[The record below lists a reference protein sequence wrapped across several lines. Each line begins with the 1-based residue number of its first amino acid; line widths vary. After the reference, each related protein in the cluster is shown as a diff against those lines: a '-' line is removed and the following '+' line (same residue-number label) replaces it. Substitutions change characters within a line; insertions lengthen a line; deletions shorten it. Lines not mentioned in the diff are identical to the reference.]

1 MRLYLVFCFALISF
15 FRCSGQK
22 EFNYNIVAIFLS
34 SNNICFEL
42 YERPTQYECI
52 SFENKNVYINPSL
65 EELPDSYN
73 FRYSSSKEFND
84 ILNVYLQI
92 DSLKGIK
99 LQNEFYDKITFKTV
113 NKISESD
120 IIISIT
126 PIFELNEKQ
135 FCIIQIKE
143 TEYIEWF
150 ITLEIKNNEV
160 KKHEVMQ
167 VLD

>member
-1 MRLYLVFCFALISF
+1 MRLYLVFYFALISIF
-15 FRCSGQK
+15 NCIGQK
-22 EFNYNIVAIFLS
+22 EFNYGVVADFLS
-34 SNNICFEL
+34 SKEICIGEKDCLEL
-42 YERPTQYECI
+42 K
-52 SFENKNVYINPSL
+52 NKNIFIIPYLDSL
-65 EELPDSYN
+65 SELFN
-73 FRYSSSKEFND
+73 FRSPYAYGEFTKLHD
-84 ILNVYLQI
+84 DYISISLQI

-99 LQNEFYDKITFKTV
+99 LQNEFYDKITFKIV
-113 NKISESD
+113 NKTSKAD

-143 TEYIEWF
+143 TKYIEWF